1 MILASVR
8 FTAAAANTVCKSD
21 LLHYLYKSGQEI
33 VNSSKDVAALHT
45 ALTEHV
51 EKFGSFTIKVVDAG
65 NTALEAKELFCHFLV
80 DTNKKVH

>member
-8 FTAAAANTVCKSD
+8 FTAAAAKTVCKSD

-33 VNSSKDVAALHT
+33 VNSSEGLDSLHT
-45 ALTEHV
+45 ALKEHA
-51 EKFGSFTIKVVDAG
+51 EKFGSFTVKVVDEE
-65 NTALEAKELFCHFLV
+65 NTALAAEELFCHFLV